1 MIATAARLRV
11 LFIEDEGALQ
21 QSYRRYFGR
30 RYEVASAASGAD
42 AMRQISA
49 YRPEVAVLD
58 MRLPDTDGIDLL
70 RRLRA
75 ELPDLPVVITTAYLS
90 VEPQLRVL
98 NLSYHGYIVKPFDL
112 DELGRA
118 IEHAGSAVAARR

>member
-1 MIATAARLRV
+1 MTATVAPLRV
-11 LFIEDEGALQ
+11 LFIEDEAALQ
-21 QSYRRYFGR
+21 LSYRRYFGG
-30 RYEVASAASGAD
+30 RYEVATAASGAE
-42 AMRQISA
+42 ALRQLVASP
-49 YRPEVAVLD
+49 PEVAVLD

-75 ELPDLPVVITTAYLS
+75 ELPELPIVITTAYLS

-118 IEHAGSAVAARR
+118 IEHAGSTVAARR

>member
-1 MIATAARLRV
+1 MIATAAPLRV

-75 ELPDLPVVITTAYLS
+75 EMPDLPVVITTAYLS

>member
-1 MIATAARLRV
+1 MTATVAPLRV
-11 LFIEDEGALQ
+11 LFIEDEAALQ
-21 QSYRRYFGR
+21 LSYRRYFAS
-30 RYEVASAASGAD
+30 RYEVATAASGAD
-42 AMRQISA
+42 ALRQLVA
-49 YRPEVAVLD
+49 HPPEVAVLD

-118 IEHAGSAVAARR
+118 IEQAGSAVAARR

>member
-1 MIATAARLRV
+1 MRNSGSSWCSPSWMISSSSNPDRFDYRGRMIATIAPLRV

-21 QSYRRYFGR
+21 QSYRRFFGR
-30 RYEVASAASGAD
+30 RYEVASAGSGAD

-75 ELPDLPVVITTAYLS
+75 E
-90 VEPQLRVL
+90 
-98 NLSYHGYIVKPFDL
+98 
-112 DELGRA
+112 
-118 IEHAGSAVAARR
+118 

>member
-1 MIATAARLRV
+1 MVATIAPLRV
-11 LFIEDEGALQ
+11 LFIEDEAALQ
-21 QSYRRYFGR
+21 LSYRHYFGR
-30 RYEVASAASGAD
+30 RYEVATASNGAD
-42 AMRQISA
+42 ALRQLA
-49 YRPEVAVLD
+49 ANRPEVAVLD

-98 NLSYHGYIVKPFDL
+98 NLSYNGYIVKPFDL